1 MLPETDNPPDTS
13 LKHCLL
19 FTSFPLDNRMQTRL
33 EASSLVHSAVSRSV
47 PFESEDIVPAVKVA
61 NANVPVMNKTLR
73 VSSWGNCCVT

>member
-33 EASSLVHSAVSRSV
+33 EASRFVHSAVARSG
-47 PFESEDIVPAVKVA
+47 PFESEDIVPGGKGA
-61 NANVPVMNKTLR
+61 NANVPGMNKTLR
-73 VSSWGNCCVT
+73 VSSWGICCVT